1 MNIEALARYGLPDQV
16 IRCWDHEGIRFL
28 LPIQSESVMRY
39 GLIEGK
45 SLIISGPGTSGK
57 TFCGEMAA
65 MACASARG
73 KTVFLMPLK
82 AVAEEKYRI
91 FNERYQSLGIKSRL
105 ATRDHSAH
113 ESDINRCRFDIAITI
128 YEKFNAL
135 TASDISIIK
144 SASCFILDEF
154 QMISEPKRGME
165 FELALL
171 KIRKFNPGAQVI
183 ILIGGGASPERI
195 SQWSGLAVLDESRR
209 PVDLRLG
216 ILHRGKF
223 HFRGFNDLKEGD
235 EHWLSQIDLDDTG
248 GFNGQSLAAIKYLS
262 AKGEQILIFIS
273 TRRDALALAEAL
285 AHHLDLPPA
294 ESALAALKDAPP
306 SLQNEVLER
315 CLHKG
320 IAFHH
325 AELDES
331 QREIVESG
339 FRDGSIKILT
349 STSTLASGVN
359 LPAKNVFI
367 EAYKYSGNKSLNC
380 RETLM
385 PLSGV
390 DYHQAAGRAGRLGS
404 QQSFGRAI
412 MTASTQYEHEVLWDK
427 YIYGKCEEPQPG
439 MTLDQLP
446 DFALRLISCGAS
458 TTPDELSSAIG
469 NTYAGKSSE
478 FGAGIKDRLI
488 QALVSFEKSGLANI
502 KSWGK
507 IEPTRLGEAS
517 CSAGIRV
524 NSAIEIAE
532 WLQSGLR
539 SPFDCLLFSMRL
551 GEWTDEASGYN
562 CRNFGPDMIIFQIEQ
577 VIDELNQPHSPY
589 IETTLREFHDKK
601 MKMSL
606 AGFLFALEWISGKQT
621 CDIEAELGK
630 GAGGLKRDASNI
642 CWILRSIEK
651 IAKAVLPSK
660 MTDAEIIHGLDSLID
675 RLQLGVPESM
685 LPLATGLKID
695 REFIR
700 RIYDSG
706 LISLDHLYDCDMA
719 LLNSIL
725 PRTTICQIKNWRR
738 GYKPHDNAPVTQA
751 ISKLIPRL
759 IFTGRQE
766 RFQSEVVIDS
776 RSIFLQPRLY
786 GYLHK
791 FWLAYLDKTNWVHK
805 DSLDSGLNQ
814 TKYISK
820 LRGILREHEIKLD
833 IVSNGRCSYALKF
846 LE

>member
-1 MNIEALARYGLPDQV
+1 
-16 IRCWDHEGIRFL
+16 
-28 LPIQSESVMRY
+28 MRY

-65 MACASARG
+65 MACASSRG

-113 ESDINRCRFDIAITI
+113 EFDINKCQFDIAITI
-128 YEKFNAL
+128 YEKFNSL
-135 TASDISIIK
+135 TASDISLIK
-144 SASCFILDEF
+144 SSSCFILDEF

-171 KIRKFNPGAQVI
+171 KIRKFNPAAQVI
-183 ILIGGGASPERI
+183 ILIGGGASPEKI
-195 SQWSGLAVLDESRR
+195 SQWSGLAVLEESRR

-235 EHWLSQIDLDDTG
+235 EHWLTQVDIDDTG
-248 GFNGQSLAAIKYLS
+248 GISGQSLAAIKYLS
-262 AKGEQILIFIS
+262 GKGEQILVFIS
-273 TRRDALALAEAL
+273 TRRNALALAETL

-294 ESALAALKDAPP
+294 ESALAALRDTPP
-306 SLQNEVLER
+306 SLQNEILER
-315 CLHKG
+315 CLRKG

-367 EAYKYSGNKSLNC
+367 EAFKYSGSKGLNC

-390 DYHQAAGRAGRLGS
+390 DYQQAAGRAGRLGS

-446 DFALRLISCGAS
+446 DFALRLISCGAA
-458 TTPDELSSAIG
+458 TTPDELTAAIG
-469 NTYAGKSSE
+469 NTYAGKSGE
-478 FGAGIKDRLI
+478 FSAGIKDSLN
-488 QALVSFEKSGLANI
+488 QALISFEKSGLANI

-507 IEPTRLGEAS
+507 IEPTRLGEAA
-517 CSAGIRV
+517 CSAGIGV
-524 NSAIEIAE
+524 NSAIEITE
-532 WLQSGLR
+532 WLQSSQR
-539 SPFDCLLFSMRL
+539 SSWDCLLFSVRL
-551 GEWTDEASGYN
+551 SEWIEEASGYH
-562 CRNFGPDMIIFQIEQ
+562 CRNFGPDMIIFQIEH
-577 VIDELNQPHSPY
+577 VINELQLPHSSY
-589 IETTLREFHDKK
+589 LETTLQEFHDKK

-621 CDIEAELGK
+621 CEIEAELGK
-630 GAGGLKRDASNI
+630 GAGGLKKDASNI

-651 IAKAVLPSK
+651 IARAVLPANANN
-660 MTDAEIIHGLDSLID
+660 DEIIPGLGSLVN
-675 RLQLGVPESM
+675 RLQFGISESM
-685 LPLATGLKID
+685 LPLAMSLKID

-700 RIYDSG
+700 RIYESG
-706 LISLDHLYDCDMA
+706 IISLDHLYDCDMS
-719 LLNSIL
+719 LLNTIL
-725 PRTTICQIKNWRR
+725 PKTTICRIESWRR
-738 GYKPHDNAPVTQA
+738 GYQHKEKTQVA
-751 ISKLIPRL
+751 QTISKEIPRL
-759 IFTGRQE
+759 VFTGRQE
-766 RFQSEVVIDS
+766 RFQSEVIIDS

-791 FWLAYLDKTNWVHK
+791 FWLAYLDKSNWVHK
-805 DSLDSGLNQ
+805 DFLDSGLNQ
-814 TKYISK
+814 AKYVSK
-820 LRGILREHEIKLD
+820 LRGVLRENEIKLD